1 MKNQNVI
8 DLSQYRQAEN
18 FDFSAYNRRA
28 EIRLRNSERRAWI
41 SSIVENCVT
50 AAIGVCSVF
59 CTYLAL
65 TML

>member
-8 DLSQYRQAEN
+8 QLSQYRQQES

-28 EIRLRNSERRAWI
+28 EIRLRNSERRARI
-41 SSIVENCVT
+41 SSLIENCVT
-50 AAIGVCSVF
+50 ATIGLCSVF
-59 CTYLAL
+59 CLYLAF

>member
-8 DLSQYRQAEN
+8 VLSQYRQPQS
-18 FDFSAYNRRA
+18 FDFVAYNRRA

-41 SSIVENCVT
+41 SSMVENIVT
-50 AAIGVCSVF
+50 ATIGICSVF
-59 CTYLAL
+59 CVYLAL